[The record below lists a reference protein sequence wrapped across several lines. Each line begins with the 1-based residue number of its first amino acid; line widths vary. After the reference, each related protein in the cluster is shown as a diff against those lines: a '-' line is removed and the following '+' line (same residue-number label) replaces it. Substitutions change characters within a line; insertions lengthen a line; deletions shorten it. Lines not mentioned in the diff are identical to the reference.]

1 MRSLRAA
8 ALCGLALVVTAAPAR
23 AGTVTAGLSLGYA
36 AAPGEQNRLAVTR
49 GGDRIVFTET
59 GGLPVG
65 ESAAACESVSPSV
78 VTCAATPAPAA
89 VDVALGDGDDQVT
102 FGSLGGAI
110 PSPAGPN
117 TTAPE
122 ASLTV
127 ICVLFCDTEKLTLL
141 M

>member
-49 GGDRIVFTET
+49 GGDRIVFSET

-65 ESAAACESVSPSV
+65 ESAAACDSVSPSL
-78 VTCAATPAPAA
+78 VTCAATPAP
-89 VDVALGDGDDQVT
+89 VT
-102 FGSLGGAI
+102 
-110 PSPAGPN
+110 N
-117 TTAPE
+117 
-122 ASLTV
+122 ASSR
-127 ICVLFCDTEKLTLL
+127 
-141 M
+141 